1 MIPFKYGNFSDI
13 HVKFQ
18 GYIYIPFF
26 DIQKAGLNITF
37 AAF

>member
-18 GYIYIPFF
+18 GKKHTF
-26 DIQKAGLNITF
+26 DIQKGGFNITI